1 MKKVKAL
8 STLILALGMLAHP
21 MIALADGIIIIDPPP
36 APPPDWDPWLTIQYH
51 RVSVTIDDQVA
62 TTKVD
67 QVFRNDGRLSAE
79 GTYIFPL
86 PPGAV
91 IEEFTMWVDGQR
103 VEGEILPAE
112 EARDIYEGYVRQQRD
127 PALLE
132 YVGRDAVRARIFPIP
147 PGEERRIELTYTQI
161 LPVAD
166 KLLYYHYPL
175 DTERFSAQPL
185 EQVSVHV
192 ALSSPTALG
201 AIYSPS
207 HQDECVIQREGAY
220 KATISYEA
228 HHIYPNRDFEL
239 YAGTDPQE
247 IGATLLTHQPPEEEG
262 YFLLLLSPSLPTERT
277 RVVPRDVFLVAD
289 TSGSMD
295 GDKLA
300 QTKDAM
306 TYILQHINPEDRFN
320 VIAFSSGVQ
329 SYAPALQPP
338 SEATEAID
346 WIYKLEAI
354 GGTNIYLALSEALA
368 QADAERPTVI
378 IFLTDGLPTEGILE
392 TNTLLTTLA
401 QEAPSSARIFPFGVG
416 YDVNTLL
423 LDQLSQEHK
432 GRPAYVTPEE
442 KIDEQVSSFYAQI
455 QSPLL
460 TDIALDFGDVQ
471 VHDVYP
477 QPLPDLYAGTQLIV
491 TGRYR
496 GSGEQPIELRGAV
509 EGTQQVYQY
518 DVAFQS
524 EEEQAFIPRL
534 WAARKIGHLLTQIRL
549 HGENEEWI
557 AAVVTLSL
565 QYGIITPYTSF
576 LVEEQEEALSTA
588 GRERAAEEFAAM
600 TPDAPSGQSAVED
613 AKMRLG
619 LGGSNA
625 PPAANESA
633 PPTNEQS
640 EGAAP
645 SAVRYVGDKTFL
657 CDGQQCVDT
666 AYVPDKMSAQELVF
680 MSEAYHAQLAAHPT
694 WASYFALGEGTI
706 FVAADGAAYR
716 FVLGAGA
723 DDAPS
728 PDATPTITPHVT
740 PDPNGEEATPTP
752 PGETAPTPTS
762 TPSQPAAAPPMCS
775 GALALMLVSLVIE
788 HRYRAKG

>member
-1 MKKVKAL
+1 MKKTKAL
-8 STLILALGMLAHP
+8 LALLFTLWIVAHP
-21 MIALADGIIIIDPPP
+21 MVTLADGIIIIDPPP
-36 APPPDWDPWLTIQYH
+36 SPPPDWEPWLTIRYH
-51 RVSVTIDDQVA
+51 RVSVTIEDQVA

-67 QVFRNDGRLSAE
+67 QVFRNDGRLPAE

-91 IEEFTMWVDGQR
+91 IEEFAMWVEGQR
-103 VEGEILPAE
+103 IEGEVLPAE

-161 LPVAD
+161 LPVED
-166 KLLYYHYPL
+166 RLLYYRYPL

-192 ALSSPTALG
+192 TLSSPTALG

-207 HQDECVIQREGAY
+207 HQDECVIQREGAHH
-220 KATISYEA
+220 ATISYES

-247 IGATLLTHQPPEEEG
+247 IGATLLTHQPPEEDG
-262 YFLLLLSPSLPTERT
+262 YFLLLLSPSLPTEQT
-277 RVVPRDVFLVAD
+277 RVVPRDIFLVAD

-306 TYILQHINPEDRFN
+306 AYILQHLNPEDRFN
-320 VIAFSSGVQ
+320 VIAFSSGMQ
-329 SYAPALQPP
+329 SYAPTLQPP
-338 SEATEAID
+338 SKVETAID
-346 WIYKLEAI
+346 WIYGLEAI

-368 QADAERPTVI
+368 QADAERPAVI
-378 IFLTDGLPTEGILE
+378 IFMTDGLPTEGLIE
-392 TNTLLTTLA
+392 TDTLLTTLA
-401 QEAPSSARIFPFGVG
+401 QEAPPSARIFPFGVG

-423 LDQLSQEHK
+423 LDQLAQEHK

-442 KIDEQVSSFYAQI
+442 KIDEQVSTFYAQI

-460 TDIALDFGDVQ
+460 TDIALDFGDIQ
-471 VHDVYP
+471 TYDVYP
-477 QPLPDLYAGTQLIV
+477 QPLPDLYASTQLIV

-496 GSGEQPIELRGAV
+496 GIGVQPIELRGAV
-509 EGTQQVYQY
+509 DGAQQVYQY
-518 DVAFQS
+518 EGRFQS

-557 AAVVTLSL
+557 DAVVTLSL
-565 QYGIITPYTSF
+565 RYGIITPYTSF
-576 LVEEQEEALSTA
+576 LIEEQEEALSTE
-588 GRERAAEEFAAM
+588 GRKRAAEEFSAL
-600 TPDAPSGQSAVED
+600 TPSAPSGQSAVED
-613 AKMRLG
+613 AEMRLG
-619 LGGSNA
+619 LGGA
-625 PPAANESA
+625 
-633 PPTNEQS
+633 
-640 EGAAP
+640 GAAP
-645 SAVRYVGDKTFL
+645 AADESTPPMTEGDAGRASSSVQYVGDKTFL
-657 CDGQQCVDT
+657 CDGQQCIDT
-666 AYVPDKMSAQELVF
+666 AYVPDQMSAQEIVF
-680 MSEAYHAQLAAHPT
+680 MSETYHAQLAAHPT
-694 WASYFALGEGTI
+694 WANYFALGEGTI
-706 FVAADGAAYR
+706 FVAEGGAAYR

-723 DDAPS
+723 DDVPP
-728 PDATPTITPHVT
+728 PDAPTPTLTPNIT

-752 PGETAPTPTS
+752 TEETTPTATT
-762 TPSQPAAAPPMCS
+762 TPSQPSSVPPLCN
-775 GALALMLVSLVIE
+775 GALALMLVSFVIE
-788 HRYRAKG
+788 RRCRFS